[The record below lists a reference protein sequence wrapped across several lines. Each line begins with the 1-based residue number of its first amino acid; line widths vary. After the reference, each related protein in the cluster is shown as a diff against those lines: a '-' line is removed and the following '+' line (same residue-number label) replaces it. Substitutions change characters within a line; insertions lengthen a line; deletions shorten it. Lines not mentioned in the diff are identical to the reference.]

1 MLLTS
6 KKAEERALSLA
17 IALARELGFATL
29 VALSMFAKFGPQ
41 SGSFWKGALYLL
53 AKAKV
58 SGLATKLAMRSTRY
72 EDQRPPNS
80 WA

>member
-1 MLLTS
+1 MLLTF
-6 KKAEERALSLA
+6 KKAEERALSLT

-41 SGSFWKGALYLL
+41 FGSSWKGELYLL
-53 AKAKV
+53 AMARV
-58 SGLATKLAMRSTRY
+58 SRSATKLAMRRTRY

>member
-6 KKAEERALSLA
+6 KKAGERALSLT
-17 IALARELGFATL
+17 IALAKEPGFAVL
-29 VALSMFAKFGPQ
+29 VALSMFAKFDPQ
-41 SGSFWKGALYLL
+41 SGSSWKGALYLL

-58 SGLATKLAMRSTRY
+58 SGLATKLAMRRSRY